1 MIMGWLLRAILKAR
15 AWWCRPANEEPF
27 GRQLAVMTAV
37 VLLIFLIVFLIDVV
51 LPAMTRPR

>member
-1 MIMGWLLRAILKAR
+1 VGRLRRAILKMLA
-15 AWWCRPANEEPF
+15 RPANEVSF
-27 GRQLAVMTAV
+27 GTQLALTLAG